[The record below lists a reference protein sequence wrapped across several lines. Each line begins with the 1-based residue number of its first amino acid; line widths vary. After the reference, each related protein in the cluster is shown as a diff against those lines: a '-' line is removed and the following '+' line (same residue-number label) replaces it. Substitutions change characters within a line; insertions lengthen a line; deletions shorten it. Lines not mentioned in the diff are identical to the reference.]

1 MSRKHYNR
9 ALRVHKLMLEALE
22 RLLYD
27 AFRNHEESSELL
39 SNETQNA
46 MKQLSMKPDSEKSTN
61 VLAREDFRRLYHN
74 YSAFKDLISRGS
86 FGKTAQFWIGYMDLI
101 WLIFTFIRAI
111 KENNYNLHLANL
123 YKLCPM
129 FFAYNHQNYLRYIPA
144 YLVAMINLPDT
155 HPGAE
160 DLICKKGF
168 SASRS
173 GVPLS
178 RNPVDITIEQTINR
192 HAKSHGGIIG
202 FSRNSAA
209 YYC

>member
-1 MSRKHYNR
+1 
-9 ALRVHKLMLEALE
+9 
-22 RLLYD
+22 
-27 AFRNHEESSELL
+27 
-39 SNETQNA
+39 
-46 MKQLSMKPDSEKSTN
+46 
-61 VLAREDFRRLYHN
+61 
-74 YSAFKDLISRGS
+74 
-86 FGKTAQFWIGYMDLI
+86 MDLI

-144 YLVAMINLPDT
+144 YLVTMINLPDT

-160 DLICKKGF
+160 DLISKKGF

-173 GVPLS
+173 SVPLS
-178 RNPVDITIEQTINR
+178 RNPVDITIEQTINS

-202 FSRNSAA
+202 FIHNSAA